1 MSTGAAIL
9 IAGITLIVLLLG
21 GLYIHS
27 MLLAVG
33 IVGIIALGKSALLS
47 GLLSYT
53 TFTTVATYSMTT
65 IPLYVLCARL
75 SNLLERTTSRPAF
88 LWRRQTTANW

>member
-33 IVGIIALGKSALLS
+33 IVGHHRAGKKRSAVRPFELYHIYHGRNLFHDYHSAVCALRTADS
-47 GLLSYT
+47 GGWRCGGS
-53 TFTTVATYSMTT
+53 
-65 IPLYVLCARL
+65 IQHPLQHL
-75 SNLLERTTSRPAF
+75 
-88 LWRRQTTANW
+88 

>member
-27 MLLAVG
+27 
-33 IVGIIALGKSALLS
+33 
-47 GLLSYT
+47 
-53 TFTTVATYSMTT
+53 
-65 IPLYVLCARL
+65 IPCC
-75 SNLLERTTSRPAF
+75 
-88 LWRRQTTANW
+88 WQ

>member
-65 IPLYVLCARL
+65 IPLCAL
-75 SNLLERTTSRPAF
+75 RTADSGG
-88 LWRRQTTANW
+88 WRCGGSIQHPLQHL

>member
-33 IVGIIALGKSALLS
+33 IVGIIALGMTFVIISGGIDLAVGSTLAGVGTVLALLH
-47 GLLSYT
+47 
-53 TFTTVATYSMTT
+53 
-65 IPLYVLCARL
+65 
-75 SNLLERTTSRPAF
+75 
-88 LWRRQTTANW
+88 